1 MHLTQK
7 NQLKGLSCREYQ
19 ALKQLCHLSKNMY
32 NVGMYSVRQHF
43 FATGEYLDYNKNYH
57 QCKNNENYKLLHS
70 GISQQ
75 TLKVVDRSFKSFFE
89 LVELVKAGEYDAS
102 KVRIPKYL
110 DKEGYFM
117 LIIPQAK
124 IEPDLSFYIPMTPA
138 FKKQYGRIKLQMPER
153 LRYRNIKEIRILPKY
168 SARFFE
174 IEYVYELEV
183 ESQNVNF
190 DRALAIDPGLDNL
203 VTCIDTNGSSFIV
216 DGKYLKSINRWYNKQ
231 KARLQSILDKQKL
244 GHFSNRQARITQK
257 RSNRIRDY
265 LNKTA
270 RRIIN
275 YCIAQG
281 IGTIIFGCNP
291 EQKQEI
297 NLGRRNNQN
306 FVQIPHALLRQKVKG
321 LCERYGLKYQEQEE
335 SYTSQASFIDADAI
349 PVYGQVK
356 NPSFSG
362 KRIKRGL
369 YKTKK
374 GLLVNSDVNGA
385 ANILRKS
392 SHRLDSQR
400 VGRGLLNNPLRVN
413 LVRIPAFKLC

>member
-1 MHLTQK
+1 
-7 NQLKGLSCREYQ
+7 
-19 ALKQLCHLSKNMY
+19 
-32 NVGMYSVRQHF
+32 
-43 FATGEYLDYNKNYH
+43 
-57 QCKNNENYKLLHS
+57 
-70 GISQQ
+70 
-75 TLKVVDRSFKSFFE
+75 
-89 LVELVKAGEYDAS
+89 
-102 KVRIPKYL
+102 
-110 DKEGYFM
+110 M

-124 IEPDLSFYIPMTPA
+124 IESDLSFYIPMTPA
-138 FKKQYGRIKLQMPER
+138 FKKQYGRIKLRLPDR
-153 LRYRNIKEIRILPKY
+153 LRGKNIKEIRILPKY
-168 SARFFE
+168 NARFFE
-174 IEYVYELEV
+174 IEYVYEVEV
-183 ESQNVNF
+183 EPQNVAP

-216 DGKYLKSINRWYNKQ
+216 DGKYLKSINRWYNKE
-231 KARLQSILDKQKL
+231 KATRQSILDRQKL

-265 LNKTA
+265 FNKTA
-270 RRIIN
+270 RMIIN

-281 IGTIIFGCNP
+281 IGTVIFGYNP
-291 EQKQEI
+291 DQKQEI

-306 FVQIPHALLRQKVKG
+306 FVQIPHSQLRQKIKG

-369 YKTKK
+369 YKTKQ
-374 GLLVNSDVNGA
+374 GILVNSDVNGA

-392 SHRLDSQR
+392 SHRLDFQR

-413 LVRIPAFKLC
+413 LVRIPALKR